1 MFEPALAG
9 AQVGV
14 EEVAALSELA
24 EKPALLHGVDPR
36 VHVVA
41 QVSLQSE
48 ALVLDAAER
57 APVALFADLEAR
69 VRLVHDLLQI
79 QTARLICV
87 ADHRFPLCGL
97 VRLVPENATPGHLSI
112 EFEREL
118 TDLATSS
125 SSTSQRRSFDTL
137 DFVGL
142 LTFWTPSSFAG
153 TGILRQLSIFEQG
166 TFLCQSVIFDRVTA
180 SSIGA
185 LLGTFGGRV
194 GIFRPA

>member
-41 QVSLQSE
+41 LVSLQPE
-48 ALVLDAAER
+48 ALVLDAAEG

-97 VRLVPENATPGHLSI
+97 VRLVPENATPGHLSS
-112 EFEREL
+112 EL
-118 TDLATSS
+118 EGELADLTT
-125 SSTSQRRSFDTL
+125 STSQGRFL
-137 DFVGL
+137 DILNFIGIF
-142 LTFWTPSSFAG
+142 TFWTPASHTSVVG
-153 TGILRQLSIFEQG
+153 TL
-166 TFLCQSVIFDRVTA
+166 
-180 SSIGA
+180 
-185 LLGTFGGRV
+185 
-194 GIFRPA
+194 